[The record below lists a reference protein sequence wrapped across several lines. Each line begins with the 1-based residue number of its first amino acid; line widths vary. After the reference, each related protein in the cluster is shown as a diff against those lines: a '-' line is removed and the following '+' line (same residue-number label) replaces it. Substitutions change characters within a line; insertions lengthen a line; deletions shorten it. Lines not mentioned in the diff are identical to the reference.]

1 MINRKLQLGISFFVT
16 QLLFMLCFRKVDEA
30 WNNRRFLLFIE
41 EIHIN
46 TNKSEES
53 IQNPRIDLQL
63 KKVKWKFSCMQL
75 LQTHITL
82 WQENTYSSVL
92 ISVSITWRMLYQ
104 LELDYRKKIR
114 LNLRINGMSPEG
126 NLKFVYLRKINLYS
140 LQEIILCTVSLWRY
154 TSYEIM

>member
-1 MINRKLQLGISFFVT
+1 MINRKLQLGISFFIT
-16 QLLFMLCFRKVDEA
+16 LLFMLFFRKVDEA

-41 EIHIN
+41 YIHIN
-46 TNKSEES
+46 ANKSEES
-53 IQNPRIDLQL
+53 IQNPRIGLQL
-63 KKVKWKFSCMQL
+63 KKKVKWKFSCMQL

-82 WQENTYSSVL
+82 WQDSTYSSVL
-92 ISVSITWRMLYQ
+92 TSVSITWRTLYQ
-104 LELDYRKKIR
+104 LELDYRKTIR

-126 NLKFVYLRKINLYS
+126 NLKFVYLRKLNLYS

>member
-30 WNNRRFLLFIE
+30 WNNRTFLLFIE

-82 WQENTYSSVL
+82 WQESTYSSVL